1 VGAGPPEINNL
12 CTVPSLPP
20 PSGSVQKLKVWLQ
33 DNRRTVWRAC
43 SYRPTYT
50 LRELHGVIYAA
61 MGWEGIHRS

>member
-1 VGAGPPEINNL
+1 M
-12 CTVPSLPP
+12 PSLPP